1 MSGALDVGIDN
12 IKEPTMLRLSTSED
26 YKLRATQASL
36 RLQMNKLGN
45 RPKIATAGL
54 ADNSPAVPSWNLAFP
69 ITLRAQFP
77 DFQIDDGSS
86 TRTMIK
92 GLILHRCF
100 AFFVSVRLPDGPGY
114 LPAFIVFKFD
124 DELPFRRDDILGHT
138 NRLYNAC
145 SKNTRYCGINFLQV
159 CQKEGRDRKPGTL
172 TAAPGGSRVPRESF
186 CLLRQRR
193 HPHRKCSGSRNQRPD
208 RRAGTNYARLH
219 LRLRLVVLSRLRA
232 GLESWFSDWPRMD
245 GHR

>member
-1 MSGALDVGIDN
+1 MGIDN

-138 NRLYNAC
+138 NGLYNAC
-145 SKNTRYCGINFLQV
+145 SKNTRYCVINFLQV
-159 CQKEGRDRKPGTL
+159 GRCGV
-172 TAAPGGSRVPRESF
+172 GSGMRRLKI
-186 CLLRQRR
+186 LLRSCYRGCATGRSRWVRR
-193 HPHRKCSGSRNQRPD
+193 GSPRHRIDRPWSDVQSQHFLARRGS
-208 RRAGTNYARLH
+208 TSARLH
-219 LRLRLVVLSRLRA
+219 S
-232 GLESWFSDWPRMD
+232 
-245 GHR
+245 

>member
-1 MSGALDVGIDN
+1 MGIDN

-69 ITLRAQFP
+69 IALRAQFP
-77 DFQIDDGSS
+77 DFQVDDGSS

-100 AFFVSVRLPDGPGY
+100 TFFVSVRFPDGPGY

-124 DELPFRRDDILGHT
+124 DELPFRRDDILGHI
-138 NRLYNAC
+138 NRLYNPC
-145 SKNTRYCGINFLQV
+145 SKNTRYCVINFLYFAIGV
-159 CQKEGRDRKPGTL
+159 AR
-172 TAAPGGSRVPRESF
+172 PGGVVGFVGGSPR
-186 CLLRQRR
+186 
-193 HPHRKCSGSRNQRPD
+193 HRTDRPWSDVQSQHFVARWGS
-208 RRAGTNYARLH
+208 TSARLH
-219 LRLRLVVLSRLRA
+219 SMEFRKTRGSSVTL
-232 GLESWFSDWPRMD
+232 
-245 GHR
+245 